1 MIENKD
7 MKRAISIAI
16 VLMVAVATLSGCFK
30 QVVAYTVLGVA
41 IYEQTE
47 QDGPTP
53 RAKDI
58 ISYAYYVDT
67 VDWRIASWED
77 ALVGR
82 ITNKT
87 TGEVLSAPD
96 VLGEFNSTA
105 DYQMTIELNQKIS
118 MVVAVNP
125 EMRMYAYRKYELP
138 VNLDRVNAKLYMSSW
153 KRSHTNSG
161 WWVVNPFF
169 GMEVG
174 PEPGPAPEDY

>member
-1 MIENKD
+1 
-7 MKRAISIAI
+7 MKRAISILI
-16 VLMVAVATLSGCFK
+16 VVAAAASLLCGCFK
-30 QVVAYTVLGVA
+30 QVVAYTVLNVA
-41 IYEQTE
+41 IYEQSE

-67 VDWRIASWED
+67 VDWHIASWDD

-82 ITNKT
+82 VTNQT

-96 VLGEFNSTA
+96 VIGEFNSTA
-105 DYQMTIELNQKIS
+105 DYQMSIELNQKIS

-125 EMRMYAYRKYELP
+125 EIKMYAYRKYELP
-138 VNLDRVNAKLYMSSW
+138 INLDHVDAKLYMSTW

-161 WWVVNPFF
+161 WWVVNPFY
-169 GMEVG
+169 GIKTETT
-174 PEPGPAPEDY
+174 EQ

>member
-1 MIENKD
+1 
-7 MKRAISIAI
+7 MKRAISILI
-16 VLMVAVATLSGCFK
+16 VIVAVAAILSGCFK
-30 QVVAYTVLGVA
+30 QVVAYTVLNVA

-53 RAKDI
+53 RAKEI

-87 TGEVLSAPD
+87 TGEVLETPD

-105 DYQMTIELNQKIS
+105 DYQMSIELNQKIS
-118 MVVAVNP
+118 MVVAVDP
-125 EMRMYAYRKYELP
+125 EMKMYAYRKYELP
-138 VNLDRVNAKLYMSSW
+138 INLNRVRAKLYLSSW

-161 WWVVNPFF
+161 WWVVNPFY
-169 GMEVG
+169 GVKPEEV
-174 PEPGPAPEDY
+174 E